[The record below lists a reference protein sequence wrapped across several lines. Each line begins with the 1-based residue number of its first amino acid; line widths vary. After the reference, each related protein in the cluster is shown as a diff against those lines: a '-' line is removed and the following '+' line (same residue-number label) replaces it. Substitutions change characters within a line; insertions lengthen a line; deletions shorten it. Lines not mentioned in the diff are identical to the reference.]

1 MSNLHLVTLH
11 LVHERNIGPENDNI
25 HIPIIEDGMGT
36 VAGDGDTLPLAHPVL
51 DTIQGH
57 NWLSLG
63 LYKESDNTEAALTCR
78 M

>member
-1 MSNLHLVTLH
+1 
-11 LVHERNIGPENDNI
+11 
-25 HIPIIEDGMGT
+25 MGT